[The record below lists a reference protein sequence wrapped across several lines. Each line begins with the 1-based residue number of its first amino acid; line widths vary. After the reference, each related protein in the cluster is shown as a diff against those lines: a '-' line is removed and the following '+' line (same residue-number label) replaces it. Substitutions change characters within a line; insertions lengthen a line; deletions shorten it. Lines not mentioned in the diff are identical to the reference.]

1 MEVRRLRILGSKIF
15 KTLNGLN
22 TKFYES
28 LYSTHK
34 EYNFNVH
41 SRNTSKYGDKSLRL
55 LGAHI
60 WNSLPDSGK
69 HETSMNIFKVTLN
82 MVWPK
87 MQMLSL

>member
-1 MEVRRLRILGSKIF
+1 MNPFTQLIR
-15 KTLNGLN
+15 N
-22 TKFYES
+22 T
-28 LYSTHK
+28 T
-34 EYNFNVH
+34 FNVH